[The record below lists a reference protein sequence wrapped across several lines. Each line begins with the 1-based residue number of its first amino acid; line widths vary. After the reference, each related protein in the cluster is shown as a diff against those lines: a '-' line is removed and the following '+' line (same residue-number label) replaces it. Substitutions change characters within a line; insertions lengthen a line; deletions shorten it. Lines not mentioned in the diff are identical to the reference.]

1 MNRYNNNNNNNN
13 KYRPPH
19 RYRNINR
26 DRDTHSKEF
35 TLDNSLFPS
44 LSTHLDISDNY
55 KKDVSR
61 DYKEIINTYDNNDNG
76 PNDNES
82 QIDPPTTNTNTNTN
96 TITNT
101 NTKMKKGWSYI
112 DKKTRIITTT
122 TRTPTR
128 TPTKTNPR
136 KQEQKDFH
144 KCYKIMSK
152 RWNKYRDTLNNLVG
166 DLSPYY
172 HYKEELRKLIN
183 EENYILSQIYHK
195 DFYLSDEEHDEID
208 DTPYQ
213 Y

>member
-1 MNRYNNNNNNNN
+1 MNRYINNNNNNNNN

-19 RYRNINR
+19 RYRNRNINR
-26 DRDTHSKEF
+26 DRDIHSKEF
-35 TLDNSLFPS
+35 TLDNSSFPS

-61 DYKEIINTYDNNDNG
+61 DYKEIINTYNNNENG
-76 PNDNES
+76 PNENES
-82 QIDPPTTNTNTNTN
+82 QIDPPTTNTNT
-96 TITNT
+96 
-101 NTKMKKGWSYI
+101 KMKKGWTYI
-112 DKKTRIITTT
+112 DKKTRIITTPTIT
-122 TRTPTR
+122 TR
-128 TPTKTNPR
+128 TKTNPR

-144 KCYKIMSK
+144 KCYKILSK

-166 DLSPYY
+166 DISPYY

-208 DTPYQ
+208 DTAYQ